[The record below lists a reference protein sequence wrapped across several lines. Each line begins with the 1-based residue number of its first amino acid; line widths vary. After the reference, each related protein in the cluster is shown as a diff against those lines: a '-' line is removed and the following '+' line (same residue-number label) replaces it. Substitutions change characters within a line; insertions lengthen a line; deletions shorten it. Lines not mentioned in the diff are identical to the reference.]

1 MSGATEVL
9 IQKELLNVMA
19 ENLAAKV
26 ISSSL
31 REVAGI
37 DLQEEGVSVVAHKV
51 DEAKKENSAVK
62 FVPDFAIE
70 LESVRGATEVLVR
83 EEILNV
89 IADDLAAEA
98 IANSLRELESASFV
112 EDIASEAEKTI
123 PGVTCELTG
132 NVIELESEDPEVHES
147 VKETL
152 SDVPSEDD
160 KLSSKACECTLE
172 WETVS
177 AVQPEIV
184 VEFENVTAVTEIHS
198 QEEVVS
204 VVAHEVGEAKKKNS
218 AVKLVSDFAIELESV
233 RGATGVL
240 VREELLN
247 VIAKDLTVEVITSS
261 LRELESASLV
271 EDIASEAE
279 KIIPGVTCELT
290 DNVIEL
296 ESEDP
301 KVHQSAKKTL
311 SDVPSEDAKL
321 SNKVH
326 ECTLEW
332 ETVSAVQPEI
342 AMEFENIT
350 AVTEIHSQEEVV
362 SVVAHEFGEA
372 KKKNSAVKLV
382 SDFAIE
388 LESVRGATEVQ
399 VQEELINV
407 TAEDLAAEAITRSL
421 TELESASLVED
432 IASEAEKT
440 ISGVT
445 CELTD
450 SVIEPEFE
458 DPEVH
463 ESVKETLSDV
473 PSEDDKLSNKVHDC
487 TSEWE
492 TVGAVQPEIAME
504 FENITAVTEIH
515 SQEEVVS
522 VVAYEFGEAKK
533 ENSAVKLVSDF
544 AIELESV
551 RGATEV
557 HVQEELINV
566 TAEDLV
572 AEAITRSLTEL
583 ESASLVEDIA
593 SEAEKTISG
602 VTCELTDSVIEPEFE
617 DPEVHESVKET
628 LSDVPSED
636 DKLSNKAYEC
646 TLEWKTDSAI
656 QPEIAVE
663 FENVTAATEMCL
675 QQEVVPV
682 VAHEASEAKKENSAV
697 KIVSDFAIELE
708 SVRGATEV
716 QIQEELLNVIAEDLT
731 AEVITSSLRELESLA
746 LAEDIAPEAETI
758 QAVVCELTDSVIEL
772 ESEDVVLDEVSQTSV
787 DILVDKLSGTVEGSE
802 CMLGWETVG
811 VIESE
816 VAAEF
821 EGVTE
826 VPDILVQEKIIP
838 SVVHE
843 SSAAEVKLD
852 LSFEPQS
859 VTAAIDF
866 PLEQRNSTRITR
878 ESVLPKSD
886 SAREFF
892 PECSLLM
899 EYGSDVSVISNEVA
913 AAEVKTSCTF
923 WPESSLDLK
932 SVSEVVQS
940 SLEIDTRA
948 IYTRKNKTRLK

>member
-1 MSGATEVL
+1 
-9 IQKELLNVMA
+9 MA
-19 ENLAAKV
+19 EDLAAKV

-31 REVAGI
+31 REVAEI
-37 DLQEEGVSVVAHKV
+37 DLQEEVVSVVAHEV
-51 DEAKKENSAVK
+51 GEAKKENSAVK

-83 EEILNV
+83 DEILNV

-98 IANSLRELESASFV
+98 ITNSLRELESASL
-112 EDIASEAEKTI
+112 A
-123 PGVTCELTG
+123 
-132 NVIELESEDPEVHES
+132 
-147 VKETL
+147 
-152 SDVPSEDD
+152 
-160 KLSSKACECTLE
+160 
-172 WETVS
+172 
-177 AVQPEIV
+177 
-184 VEFENVTAVTEIHS
+184 
-198 QEEVVS
+198 
-204 VVAHEVGEAKKKNS
+204 
-218 AVKLVSDFAIELESV
+218 
-233 RGATGVL
+233 
-240 VREELLN
+240 
-247 VIAKDLTVEVITSS
+247 
-261 LRELESASLV
+261 

-301 KVHQSAKKTL
+301 KVHESAKKTL
-311 SDVPSEDAKL
+311 SDVPSEDDKL

-350 AVTEIHSQEEVV
+350 AVTEIYSQEEVV

-388 LESVRGATEVQ
+388 LENVRGATGVL
-399 VQEELINV
+399 VR
-407 TAEDLAAEAITRSL
+407 EDLNVIAKDLAVEVITSSL
-421 TELESASLVED
+421 RELESASLAED
-432 IASEAEKT
+432 IASEAEK
-440 ISGVT
+440 IIPGVT

-450 SVIEPEFE
+450 NVIELESE
-458 DPEVH
+458 DPKVH
-463 ESVKETLSDV
+463 ESAKKTLSDV
-473 PSEDDKLSNKVHDC
+473 PSEDDKLSNKVHEC
-487 TSEWE
+487 TLEWE
-492 TVGAVQPEIAME
+492 TVSAVQPEIAME
-504 FENITAVTEIH
+504 FENITAVTEIY

-522 VVAYEFGEAKK
+522 VVAHEFGEAKK

-557 HVQEELINV
+557 QVQEELINV

-593 SEAEKTISG
+593 SEAEKTNPG
-602 VTCELTDSVIEPEFE
+602 VTCELTDSVIELESE

-646 TLEWKTDSAI
+646 TLEWETVSAI

-663 FENVTAATEMCL
+663 FENVTVATEMCL

-682 VAHEASEAKKENSAV
+682 VGHEVSEAKKENSAL
-697 KIVSDFAIELE
+697 KLVSDFAIELE
-708 SVRGATEV
+708 SVHGATEV
-716 QIQEELLNVIAEDLT
+716 QVQEELLNVIAEDLA
-731 AEVITSSLRELESLA
+731 AEAITSSLRELESLA
-746 LAEDIAPEAETI
+746 LAEDIASEAEII

-802 CMLGWETVG
+802 CMLEWETVG
-811 VIESE
+811 IIEPD

-826 VPDILVQEKIIP
+826 VPDILVQEKIIS

-843 SSAAEVKLD
+843 SSPAEVKPD
-852 LSFEPQS
+852 LSFERQS
-859 VTAAIDF
+859 VTAAIDV
-866 PLEQRNSTRITR
+866 PLEQRNSTRITG
-878 ESVLPKSD
+878 ESVLTKSE

-892 PECSLLM
+892 PECSLQM
-899 EYGSDVSVISNEVA
+899 ENGSDVSAISNKAA

-940 SLEIDTRA
+940 SLEIDTV
-948 IYTRKNKTRLK
+948 TDHS

>member
-19 ENLAAKV
+19 EDLAAKV

-31 REVAGI
+31 REVAEI
-37 DLQEEGVSVVAHKV
+37 DLQEEVVSVVAHEV
-51 DEAKKENSAVK
+51 GEAKKGNSK

-83 EEILNV
+83 DKILNV
-89 IADDLAAEA
+89 ISDDLAAEA
-98 IANSLRELESASFV
+98 ITNSLRELESASL
-112 EDIASEAEKTI
+112 A
-123 PGVTCELTG
+123 
-132 NVIELESEDPEVHES
+132 
-147 VKETL
+147 
-152 SDVPSEDD
+152 
-160 KLSSKACECTLE
+160 
-172 WETVS
+172 
-177 AVQPEIV
+177 
-184 VEFENVTAVTEIHS
+184 
-198 QEEVVS
+198 
-204 VVAHEVGEAKKKNS
+204 
-218 AVKLVSDFAIELESV
+218 
-233 RGATGVL
+233 
-240 VREELLN
+240 
-247 VIAKDLTVEVITSS
+247 
-261 LRELESASLV
+261 

-290 DNVIEL
+290 DSVIEP

-301 KVHQSAKKTL
+301 KVHESAKKTL
-311 SDVPSEDAKL
+311 SDVPSEDDKL
-321 SNKVH
+321 SNKAC

-332 ETVSAVQPEI
+332 DTVSAVQPEI
-342 AMEFENIT
+342 VVEFENVI

-388 LESVRGATEVQ
+388 LENVRGATGVLVREDLNVIAKDLAVEVITSSLRELESASLAEDIASEAEKIIPGVTCELTDSVIEPESEDPKVHESAKKTLSDVPSEDDKLSNKACECTLEWDTVSAVQPEIVVEFENVIAVTEIHSQEEVVSVVAHEFGEAKKENSAVKLVSDFAIELESVRGATDVQ
-399 VQEELINV
+399 IQEELINV

-450 SVIEPEFE
+450 SVIEPESE

-492 TVGAVQPEIAME
+492 TGGAVQPEIAME

-515 SQEEVVS
+515 SQQEVVS
-522 VVAYEFGEAKK
+522 VVAHEFGEAKK

-551 RGATEV
+551 RGATDV
-557 HVQEELINV
+557 QIQEELINV
-566 TAEDLV
+566 TAEDLA

-602 VTCELTDSVIEPEFE
+602 VTCELTDSVIEPESE

-646 TLEWKTDSAI
+646 TLEWETVSAI

-663 FENVTAATEMCL
+663 FENVTAVTEMCL

-682 VAHEASEAKKENSAV
+682 VAHEVSEAKKKNSAV
-697 KIVSDFAIELE
+697 KLVPDFAIELE

-716 QIQEELLNVIAEDLT
+716 QAQEELLNVIAEDLA
-731 AEVITSSLRELESLA
+731 AEAITSSLRELESLA
-746 LAEDIAPEAETI
+746 LAEDIASEAETI

-787 DILVDKLSGTVEGSE
+787 DILVDKLNGTVEGSE
-802 CMLGWETVG
+802 CMLEWETVG
-811 VIESE
+811 VIEPE
-816 VAAEF
+816 VEAEF

-826 VPDILVQEKIIP
+826 VPNILVQEKIIS

-843 SSAAEVKLD
+843 SSAAEVKPE
-852 LSFEPQS
+852 LSFERQS
-859 VTAAIDF
+859 VTAAIDV

-878 ESVLPKSD
+878 ESVLTKSET
-886 SAREFF
+886 AREFF

-940 SLEIDTRA
+940 SLEIDTV
-948 IYTRKNKTRLK
+948 TDHS

>member
-19 ENLAAKV
+19 EDLAAKV

-31 REVAGI
+31 REVAEI
-37 DLQEEGVSVVAHKV
+37 DLQEEVVSVVAHEV
-51 DEAKKENSAVK
+51 GEGKKENSVVK

-70 LESVRGATEVLVR
+70 LDSVRGATEVLVR
-83 EEILNV
+83 DEILNV

-98 IANSLRELESASFV
+98 INSSLRELESASLV

-123 PGVTCELTG
+123 PGVTCELTD
-132 NVIELESEDPEVHES
+132 NVIELESEDPVVHES
-147 VKETL
+147 DKETL

-160 KLSSKACECTLE
+160 KLSNQACECTLE

-204 VVAHEVGEAKKKNS
+204 VVAHE
-218 AVKLVSDFAIELESV
+218 
-233 RGATGVL
+233 
-240 VREELLN
+240 
-247 VIAKDLTVEVITSS
+247 
-261 LRELESASLV
+261 
-271 EDIASEAE
+271 
-279 KIIPGVTCELT
+279 
-290 DNVIEL
+290 
-296 ESEDP
+296 
-301 KVHQSAKKTL
+301 
-311 SDVPSEDAKL
+311 
-321 SNKVH
+321 
-326 ECTLEW
+326 
-332 ETVSAVQPEI
+332 
-342 AMEFENIT
+342 
-350 AVTEIHSQEEVV
+350 
-362 SVVAHEFGEA
+362 FGEA
-372 KKKNSAVKLV
+372 KKETSFVKLV

-407 TAEDLAAEAITRSL
+407 TAEDLAAEAITSSL
-421 TELESASLVED
+421 RELESASLVED

-450 SVIEPEFE
+450 SVIEPESE

-463 ESVKETLSDV
+463 ES
-473 PSEDDKLSNKVHDC
+473 
-487 TSEWE
+487 
-492 TVGAVQPEIAME
+492 
-504 FENITAVTEIH
+504 
-515 SQEEVVS
+515 
-522 VVAYEFGEAKK
+522 AKK
-533 ENSAVKLVSDF
+533 
-544 AIELESV
+544 
-551 RGATEV
+551 
-557 HVQEELINV
+557 
-566 TAEDLV
+566 
-572 AEAITRSLTEL
+572 
-583 ESASLVEDIA
+583 
-593 SEAEKTISG
+593 
-602 VTCELTDSVIEPEFE
+602 
-617 DPEVHESVKET
+617 T

-636 DKLSNKAYEC
+636 DKLSNKAYGC
-646 TLEWKTDSAI
+646 TLEWETVSAI

-663 FENVTAATEMCL
+663 FENVTSVTEMCL

-682 VAHEASEAKKENSAV
+682 VAHEVSEAKKKNSAV
-697 KIVSDFAIELE
+697 KLVPDFAIELE

-716 QIQEELLNVIAEDLT
+716 QVQEELLNVIAEDV
-731 AEVITSSLRELESLA
+731 ASEAITSSLRELESLA
-746 LAEDIAPEAETI
+746 LAEDIASEAETI

-802 CMLGWETVG
+802 CMLEWETVG
-811 VIESE
+811 VIEPE
-816 VAAEF
+816 VADEF
-821 EGVTE
+821 EG
-826 VPDILVQEKIIP
+826 PDILVQEKIIS

-843 SSAAEVKLD
+843 SSAAEVKPD

-859 VTAAIDF
+859 VTAAIDV
-866 PLEQRNSTRITR
+866 PPEQRNSTRISR
-878 ESVLPKSD
+878 ESVLTKSE

-899 EYGSDVSVISNEVA
+899 ENGSDVSVISNEVA
-913 AAEVKTSCTF
+913 AAKVKTSCTF

-940 SLEIDTRA
+940 SLEIDTV
-948 IYTRKNKTRLK
+948 TDHS

>member
-19 ENLAAKV
+19 EDLAAKV

-31 REVAGI
+31 REVAEI
-37 DLQEEGVSVVAHKV
+37 DLQEEVVSIVAHEV
-51 DEAKKENSAVK
+51 GEAKKGNSK

-83 EEILNV
+83 DKILNV
-89 IADDLAAEA
+89 ISDDLAAEA
-98 IANSLRELESASFV
+98 ITNSLRELESASL
-112 EDIASEAEKTI
+112 A
-123 PGVTCELTG
+123 
-132 NVIELESEDPEVHES
+132 
-147 VKETL
+147 
-152 SDVPSEDD
+152 
-160 KLSSKACECTLE
+160 
-172 WETVS
+172 
-177 AVQPEIV
+177 
-184 VEFENVTAVTEIHS
+184 
-198 QEEVVS
+198 
-204 VVAHEVGEAKKKNS
+204 
-218 AVKLVSDFAIELESV
+218 
-233 RGATGVL
+233 
-240 VREELLN
+240 
-247 VIAKDLTVEVITSS
+247 
-261 LRELESASLV
+261 

-279 KIIPGVTCELT
+279 KIIPGVTCELP

-301 KVHQSAKKTL
+301 KVHESAKKTL
-311 SDVPSEDAKL
+311 SDVPSEDDKL
-321 SNKVH
+321 SDKVH

-342 AMEFENIT
+342 AMEFENVT

-388 LESVRGATEVQ
+388 LENVRGATGVLVREDLNVIAKDLAVEVITSSLRELESASLAEDIASEAEKIIPGVTCELPDNVIELESEDPKVHESAKKTLSDVPSEDDKLSDKVHECTLEWETVSAVQPEIAMEFENVTAVTEIHSQEEVVSVVAHEFGEAKKENSAVKLVSDFAIELESVRGATEVH

-450 SVIEPEFE
+450 SVIEPESE

-492 TVGAVQPEIAME
+492 TGGAVQPEIAME

-515 SQEEVVS
+515 SQQEVVS
-522 VVAYEFGEAKK
+522 VVAHEFGEAKK

-566 TAEDLV
+566 TAEDLA

-602 VTCELTDSVIEPEFE
+602 VTCELTDSVIEPESE

-646 TLEWKTDSAI
+646 TLEWETVSAI

-663 FENVTAATEMCL
+663 FENVTAVTEMCL

-682 VAHEASEAKKENSAV
+682 VAHEVSEAKKKNSAV
-697 KIVSDFAIELE
+697 KLVPDFAIELE

-716 QIQEELLNVIAEDLT
+716 QAQEELLNVIAEDLA
-731 AEVITSSLRELESLA
+731 AEAITSSLRELESLA
-746 LAEDIAPEAETI
+746 LAEDIASEAETI

-787 DILVDKLSGTVEGSE
+787 DILVDKLNGTVEGSE
-802 CMLGWETVG
+802 CMLEWETVG
-811 VIESE
+811 VIEPE
-816 VAAEF
+816 VEAEF

-826 VPDILVQEKIIP
+826 VPDILVQEKIIS

-843 SSAAEVKLD
+843 SSAAEVKPE
-852 LSFEPQS
+852 LSFERQS
-859 VTAAIDF
+859 VTAAIDV

-878 ESVLPKSD
+878 ESVLTKSET
-886 SAREFF
+886 AREFF

-940 SLEIDTRA
+940 SLEIDTV
-948 IYTRKNKTRLK
+948 TDHS

>member
-19 ENLAAKV
+19 EDLAAKV

-31 REVAGI
+31 REIAEI
-37 DLQEEGVSVVAHKV
+37 DLQEEVVSVVAHEFG
-51 DEAKKENSAVK
+51 EAKKENSAVK

-83 EEILNV
+83 DEILNV
-89 IADDLAAEA
+89 ISDDLAAEA
-98 IANSLRELESASFV
+98 ITNSLRELESASLV
-112 EDIASEAEKTI
+112 EGIASEAETTI
-123 PGVTCELTG
+123 PGVTCKLTD
-132 NVIELESEDPEVHES
+132 NVIELESEDPEVQES

-160 KLSSKACECTLE
+160 KLSNKASECTLE

-198 QEEVVS
+198 QEQVVS
-204 VVAHEVGEAKKKNS
+204 VVAHEVGEAKMKNS

-233 RGATGVL
+233 RRATGVL

-247 VIAKDLTVEVITSS
+247 VIAKDLAVEVITSS
-261 LRELESASLV
+261 LRELKSASLV
-271 EDIASEAE
+271 EDIASEVE

-290 DNVIEL
+290 DNVIKL
-296 ESEDP
+296 ESEDR
-301 KVHQSAKKTL
+301 KVHGSATKTL
-311 SDVPSEDAKL
+311 IDVPSEDDKF

-326 ECTLEW
+326 DCTSEW

-372 KKKNSAVKLV
+372 KKENSAVKFV
-382 SDFAIE
+382 PDFAIE

-450 SVIEPEFE
+450 NV
-458 DPEVH
+458 
-463 ESVKETLSDV
+463 
-473 PSEDDKLSNKVHDC
+473 
-487 TSEWE
+487 
-492 TVGAVQPEIAME
+492 
-504 FENITAVTEIH
+504 
-515 SQEEVVS
+515 
-522 VVAYEFGEAKK
+522 
-533 ENSAVKLVSDF
+533 
-544 AIELESV
+544 IELES
-551 RGATEV
+551 
-557 HVQEELINV
+557 
-566 TAEDLV
+566 
-572 AEAITRSLTEL
+572 
-583 ESASLVEDIA
+583 
-593 SEAEKTISG
+593 
-602 VTCELTDSVIEPEFE
+602 E

-646 TLEWKTDSAI
+646 TLEWETVSAI

-663 FENVTAATEMCL
+663 FENVTVATEMCL
-675 QQEVVPV
+675 QEEVVPV

-697 KIVSDFAIELE
+697 KLVSDFAIELE

-716 QIQEELLNVIAEDLT
+716 QVQEELLNVIAEDLA
-731 AEVITSSLRELESLA
+731 AEAITSSLRELESLA
-746 LAEDIAPEAETI
+746 LAEDIASEAEII

-787 DILVDKLSGTVEGSE
+787 DILVDKLSGTVEGKESLLE
-802 CMLGWETVG
+802 WETVG
-811 VIESE
+811 VIEPE
-816 VAAEF
+816 IAVEF

-826 VPDILVQEKIIP
+826 VPDILVQEKIIS

-843 SSAAEVKLD
+843 LSSAEVKPD

-859 VTAAIDF
+859 VTAAIDVS
-866 PLEQRNSTRITR
+866 LEQRNSTKITR
-878 ESVLPKSD
+878 ESVLTKSE
-886 SAREFF
+886 STREFF

-913 AAEVKTSCTF
+913 VAEVKTSCTF

-940 SLEIDTRA
+940 SLEIDTV
-948 IYTRKNKTRLK
+948 TDHS

>member
-1 MSGATEVL
+1 
-9 IQKELLNVMA
+9 MA
-19 ENLAAKV
+19 EDLAAKV

-31 REVAGI
+31 REVAEI
-37 DLQEEGVSVVAHKV
+37 DLQEEVVSVVAHEV
-51 DEAKKENSAVK
+51 GEAKKENSAVK

-70 LESVRGATEVLVR
+70 LESVRGATELLVR
-83 EEILNV
+83 DEILNV

-98 IANSLRELESASFV
+98 ITNSLRELESASL
-112 EDIASEAEKTI
+112 A
-123 PGVTCELTG
+123 
-132 NVIELESEDPEVHES
+132 
-147 VKETL
+147 
-152 SDVPSEDD
+152 
-160 KLSSKACECTLE
+160 
-172 WETVS
+172 
-177 AVQPEIV
+177 
-184 VEFENVTAVTEIHS
+184 
-198 QEEVVS
+198 
-204 VVAHEVGEAKKKNS
+204 
-218 AVKLVSDFAIELESV
+218 
-233 RGATGVL
+233 
-240 VREELLN
+240 
-247 VIAKDLTVEVITSS
+247 
-261 LRELESASLV
+261 

-301 KVHQSAKKTL
+301 KVHESAKKTL
-311 SDVPSEDAKL
+311 SDVPSEDDKL

-350 AVTEIHSQEEVV
+350 AVTEIYSQEEVV

-372 KKKNSAVKLV
+372 KKKNSAVKSV

-388 LESVRGATEVQ
+388 LENVRGATGGLVR
-399 VQEELINV
+399 
-407 TAEDLAAEAITRSL
+407 EDLNVIAKDLAVEVITSSL
-421 TELESASLVED
+421 RELESASLAED
-432 IASEAEKT
+432 IASEAEK
-440 ISGVT
+440 IIPGVT

-450 SVIEPEFE
+450 NVIELESE
-458 DPEVH
+458 DPKVH
-463 ESVKETLSDV
+463 ESAKKTLSDV
-473 PSEDDKLSNKVHDC
+473 PSEDDKLSNKVHEC
-487 TSEWE
+487 TLEWE
-492 TVGAVQPEIAME
+492 TVSAVQPEIAME
-504 FENITAVTEIH
+504 FENITAVTEIY

-522 VVAYEFGEAKK
+522 VVAHEFGEAKK
-533 ENSAVKLVSDF
+533 ENSAVKSVSDF

-557 HVQEELINV
+557 QVQEELINV

-593 SEAEKTISG
+593 SEAEKTNPG
-602 VTCELTDSVIEPEFE
+602 VTCELTDSVIELESE

-646 TLEWKTDSAI
+646 TLEWETVSAI

-663 FENVTAATEMCL
+663 FENVTVATEMCL

-682 VAHEASEAKKENSAV
+682 VGHEVSEAKKENSAV
-697 KIVSDFAIELE
+697 KLVSDFAIELE
-708 SVRGATEV
+708 SVHGATEV
-716 QIQEELLNVIAEDLT
+716 QVQEELLNVIAEDLA
-731 AEVITSSLRELESLA
+731 AEAITSSLRELESLA
-746 LAEDIAPEAETI
+746 LAEDIASEAEII

-802 CMLGWETVG
+802 CMLEWETVG
-811 VIESE
+811 VIEPD

-826 VPDILVQEKIIP
+826 VPDILVQEKIIS

-843 SSAAEVKLD
+843 SSPAEVKPD
-852 LSFEPQS
+852 LSFERQS
-859 VTAAIDF
+859 VTAAIDV
-866 PLEQRNSTRITR
+866 PLEQRNSTRITG
-878 ESVLPKSD
+878 ESVLTKSE

-892 PECSLLM
+892 PECSLQM
-899 EYGSDVSVISNEVA
+899 ENGSDVSAISNKAA

-940 SLEIDTRA
+940 SLEIDTV
-948 IYTRKNKTRLK
+948 TDHS

>member
-19 ENLAAKV
+19 EDLAAKV

-31 REVAGI
+31 REVAEI
-37 DLQEEGVSVVAHKV
+37 DLQEEVVSVVAHEV
-51 DEAKKENSAVK
+51 GEAKKGNSAVK

-70 LESVRGATEVLVR
+70 LESVRAATEVLVR
-83 EEILNV
+83 DEILNV
-89 IADDLAAEA
+89 IAEDLAAEA
-98 IANSLRELESASFV
+98 IANSLRELESASLV

-204 VVAHEVGEAKKKNS
+204 VVAHEFGEAKKKNS

-290 DNVIEL
+290 DSVIEP

-301 KVHQSAKKTL
+301 KVHESAKKTL
-311 SDVPSEDAKL
+311 SDVPSEDDKL
-321 SNKVH
+321 SNKAC

-342 AMEFENIT
+342 VVEFENVT

-372 KKKNSAVKLV
+372 KKENSAVKLV

-388 LESVRGATEVQ
+388 LESVRGATDVQ
-399 VQEELINV
+399 IQEELINV

-440 ISGVT
+440 IPGVT
-445 CELTD
+445 CELTGN
-450 SVIEPEFE
+450 VIELESE

-473 PSEDDKLSNKVHDC
+473 PSEDDKLSN
-487 TSEWE
+487 E
-492 TVGAVQPEIAME
+492 T
-504 FENITAVTEIH
+504 
-515 SQEEVVS
+515 
-522 VVAYEFGEAKK
+522 
-533 ENSAVKLVSDF
+533 
-544 AIELESV
+544 
-551 RGATEV
+551 
-557 HVQEELINV
+557 
-566 TAEDLV
+566 
-572 AEAITRSLTEL
+572 
-583 ESASLVEDIA
+583 
-593 SEAEKTISG
+593 
-602 VTCELTDSVIEPEFE
+602 
-617 DPEVHESVKET
+617 
-628 LSDVPSED
+628 
-636 DKLSNKAYEC
+636 YEC
-646 TLEWKTDSAI
+646 TLEWETVSAI

-697 KIVSDFAIELE
+697 KLVSDFAIDLE

-716 QIQEELLNVIAEDLT
+716 QVQEELLKVIAEDLA
-731 AEVITSSLRELESLA
+731 AEAITSSLRELESLA
-746 LAEDIAPEAETI
+746 LAEDIASEAETI

-787 DILVDKLSGTVEGSE
+787 DILVDKLNGTVEGSE
-802 CMLGWETVG
+802 CMLEWETVG
-811 VIESE
+811 VIEPE
-816 VAAEF
+816 VEAEF

-826 VPDILVQEKIIP
+826 VPNILVQEKIIS

-843 SSAAEVKLD
+843 SSAAEVKPD
-852 LSFEPQS
+852 LSFERQS
-859 VTAAIDF
+859 VTAAIDL

-878 ESVLPKSD
+878 ESVLTKSE
-886 SAREFF
+886 SALEFF

-913 AAEVKTSCTF
+913 AAEVTSCTL

-940 SLEIDTRA
+940 SLEIDTD
-948 IYTRKNKTRLK
+948 

>member
-19 ENLAAKV
+19 EDLAAKV

-31 REVAGI
+31 REVAEI
-37 DLQEEGVSVVAHKV
+37 DLQEEVVSVVAHEV
-51 DEAKKENSAVK
+51 GEAKKENSAVK

-83 EEILNV
+83 DEILNV

-98 IANSLRELESASFV
+98 ITNSLRELESASL
-112 EDIASEAEKTI
+112 A
-123 PGVTCELTG
+123 
-132 NVIELESEDPEVHES
+132 
-147 VKETL
+147 
-152 SDVPSEDD
+152 
-160 KLSSKACECTLE
+160 
-172 WETVS
+172 
-177 AVQPEIV
+177 
-184 VEFENVTAVTEIHS
+184 
-198 QEEVVS
+198 
-204 VVAHEVGEAKKKNS
+204 
-218 AVKLVSDFAIELESV
+218 
-233 RGATGVL
+233 
-240 VREELLN
+240 
-247 VIAKDLTVEVITSS
+247 
-261 LRELESASLV
+261 

-301 KVHQSAKKTL
+301 KVHESAKKTL
-311 SDVPSEDAKL
+311 SDVPSEDDKL
-321 SNKVH
+321 SNKAC

-332 ETVSAVQPEI
+332 QTVSAVQPEI
-342 AMEFENIT
+342 VVEFENVT

-388 LESVRGATEVQ
+388 LENVRGATGVL
-399 VQEELINV
+399 VR
-407 TAEDLAAEAITRSL
+407 EDLNVIAKDLVVEVITSSL
-421 TELESASLVED
+421 RELESASLAED
-432 IASEAEKT
+432 IASEAEK
-440 ISGVT
+440 IIPGVT

-450 SVIEPEFE
+450 NVIELESE
-458 DPEVH
+458 DPKVH
-463 ESVKETLSDV
+463 ESAKKTLSDV
-473 PSEDDKLSNKVHDC
+473 PSEDDKLSNKACEC
-487 TSEWE
+487 TLEWQ
-492 TVGAVQPEIAME
+492 TVSAVQPEIVVE
-504 FENITAVTEIH
+504 FENVTAVTEIH

-522 VVAYEFGEAKK
+522 VVAHEFGEAKK

-557 HVQEELINV
+557 QVQEELINV

-593 SEAEKTISG
+593 SEAEKTNPG
-602 VTCELTDSVIEPEFE
+602 VTCELTDSVIELESE

-646 TLEWKTDSAI
+646 TLEWETVSAI

-663 FENVTAATEMCL
+663 FENVTVATEMCL

-682 VAHEASEAKKENSAV
+682 VGHEVSEAKKENSAV
-697 KIVSDFAIELE
+697 KLVSDFAIELE
-708 SVRGATEV
+708 SVHGATEV
-716 QIQEELLNVIAEDLT
+716 QVQEELLNVIAEDLA
-731 AEVITSSLRELESLA
+731 AEAITSSLRELESLA
-746 LAEDIAPEAETI
+746 LAEDIASEAEII

-802 CMLGWETVG
+802 CMLEWETVG
-811 VIESE
+811 VIEPD

-826 VPDILVQEKIIP
+826 VPDILVQEKIIS

-843 SSAAEVKLD
+843 SSPAEVKPD
-852 LSFEPQS
+852 LSFERQS
-859 VTAAIDF
+859 VTAAIDV
-866 PLEQRNSTRITR
+866 PLEQRNSTRITG
-878 ESVLPKSD
+878 ESVLTKSE

-892 PECSLLM
+892 PECSLQM
-899 EYGSDVSVISNEVA
+899 ENGSDVSAISNKAA

-940 SLEIDTRA
+940 SLEIDTV
-948 IYTRKNKTRLK
+948 TDHS

>member
-19 ENLAAKV
+19 EDLAAKV

-31 REVAGI
+31 REVAEI
-37 DLQEEGVSVVAHKV
+37 DLQEEGVSVVAHEV
-51 DEAKKENSAVK
+51 GEAKKENSAVK

-83 EEILNV
+83 DEILNV
-89 IADDLAAEA
+89 IAEDLAAEA
-98 IANSLRELESASFV
+98 IANSLRELESASLV

-198 QEEVVS
+198 QEKVVS

-247 VIAKDLTVEVITSS
+247 VIAKDLPVEAITSS

-271 EDIASEAE
+271 ENIASEAE
-279 KIIPGVTCELT
+279 KIIPGVTFELT

-362 SVVAHEFGEA
+362 SVVAYEFGEA
-372 KKKNSAVKLV
+372 KKENSAVKLV

-407 TAEDLAAEAITRSL
+407 TAEDLVAEAITRSL

-432 IASEAEKT
+432 IAPEAEKT
-440 ISGVT
+440 ISGAGVT

-450 SVIEPEFE
+450 SVIELESE
-458 DPEVH
+458 NPEVH

-473 PSEDDKLSNKVHDC
+473 PSEDDKLSSKAYEC
-487 TSEWE
+487 TLEWE
-492 TVGAVQPEIAME
+492 TVSAIQPEIAVE
-504 FENITAVTEIH
+504 FENVTAVTEMCL
-515 SQEEVVS
+515 QQEVVP
-522 VVAYEFGEAKK
+522 VVAHEASEAKK

-557 HVQEELINV
+557 QV
-566 TAEDLV
+566 
-572 AEAITRSLTEL
+572 
-583 ESASLVEDIA
+583 
-593 SEAEKTISG
+593 
-602 VTCELTDSVIEPEFE
+602 
-617 DPEVHESVKET
+617 
-628 LSDVPSED
+628 
-636 DKLSNKAYEC
+636 
-646 TLEWKTDSAI
+646 
-656 QPEIAVE
+656 
-663 FENVTAATEMCL
+663 
-675 QQEVVPV
+675 
-682 VAHEASEAKKENSAV
+682 
-697 KIVSDFAIELE
+697 
-708 SVRGATEV
+708 
-716 QIQEELLNVIAEDLT
+716 QEELLNVIAEDLA
-731 AEVITSSLRELESLA
+731 AEAITSSLRELESLA
-746 LAEDIAPEAETI
+746 LAEDIASEAETI

-802 CMLGWETVG
+802 CMLEWETVG
-811 VIESE
+811 VIEPE

-826 VPDILVQEKIIP
+826 VPDILVREKIIS

-843 SSAAEVKLD
+843 SSAAEVKPD
-852 LSFEPQS
+852 LSFERQS
-859 VTAAIDF
+859 VTAAIDL

-878 ESVLPKSD
+878 ESVLTKSE

-892 PECSLLM
+892 PDCSLLM
-899 EYGSDVSVISNEVA
+899 EYGSDVSLISNEVA

-923 WPESSLDLK
+923 WPQSSLDLK

>member
-9 IQKELLNVMA
+9 IQKELPNVMA
-19 ENLAAKV
+19 EDLAAKV

-31 REVAGI
+31 REVAEI
-37 DLQEEGVSVVAHKV
+37 DLQEDVVSVVAHEV
-51 DEAKKENSAVK
+51 GEAKKENSAVK
-62 FVPDFAIE
+62 FVPDFAI
-70 LESVRGATEVLVR
+70 
-83 EEILNV
+83 INV

-98 IANSLRELESASFV
+98 ITNSLRQLESASFV
-112 EDIASEAEKTI
+112 EDIASEAEKKI
-123 PGVTCELTG
+123 PGVTCELTD

-152 SDVPSEDD
+152 SDVPGEDD
-160 KLSSKACECTLE
+160 KLSNKVHECTLE

-177 AVQPEIV
+177 AVQPEIA
-184 VEFENVTAVTEIHS
+184 VEFENVTAVTEIHLK
-198 QEEVVS
+198 EEVVP
-204 VVAHEVGEAKKKNS
+204 VVADKVGEAKKENS
-218 AVKLVSDFAIELESV
+218 AVKLVSDFAIELKSV
-233 RGATGVL
+233 RGATEVF

-247 VIAKDLTVEVITSS
+247 VIAKDLAVEVITSS

-301 KVHQSAKKTL
+301 KVHESAKKTL
-311 SDVPSEDAKL
+311 SDVPSEDDKL
-321 SNKVH
+321 NNKVH
-326 ECTLEW
+326 ECKLEW

-342 AMEFENIT
+342 AMEFENVT

-362 SVVAHEFGEA
+362 SVVANEYGEA
-372 KKKNSAVKLV
+372 KKENSAVKLV

-407 TAEDLAAEAITRSL
+407 TAEDLAAEAITRSF

-450 SVIEPEFE
+450 NVIEPE
-458 DPEVH
+458 
-463 ESVKETLSDV
+463 S
-473 PSEDDKLSNKVHDC
+473 
-487 TSEWE
+487 
-492 TVGAVQPEIAME
+492 
-504 FENITAVTEIH
+504 
-515 SQEEVVS
+515 
-522 VVAYEFGEAKK
+522 
-533 ENSAVKLVSDF
+533 
-544 AIELESV
+544 
-551 RGATEV
+551 
-557 HVQEELINV
+557 
-566 TAEDLV
+566 
-572 AEAITRSLTEL
+572 
-583 ESASLVEDIA
+583 
-593 SEAEKTISG
+593 
-602 VTCELTDSVIEPEFE
+602 E

-636 DKLSNKAYEC
+636 DKLSNKAHEC
-646 TLEWKTDSAI
+646 TLEWETVSAI

-663 FENVTAATEMCL
+663 FENVTAVTEMCL

-682 VAHEASEAKKENSAV
+682 IAHEVSEAKKKNSAV
-697 KIVSDFAIELE
+697 KLVPDFTIELE
-708 SVRGATEV
+708 SVLGATEEQV
-716 QIQEELLNVIAEDLT
+716 QEELNVIAEDLA
-731 AEVITSSLRELESLA
+731 AEAITSSLRELESLA
-746 LAEDIAPEAETI
+746 LAEDTASEAETI

-772 ESEDVVLDEVSQTSV
+772 ESEDVLLDEVSQTSV

-802 CMLGWETVG
+802 CMLEWETVG
-811 VIESE
+811 VIEPE

-826 VPDILVQEKIIP
+826 VPDILVQEKIIS

-843 SSAAEVKLD
+843 SSAAEVKPD

-859 VTAAIDF
+859 VTAAIEF
-866 PLEQRNSTRITR
+866 PLELRNSTRITR
-878 ESVLPKSD
+878 ESVFTKSE

-892 PECSLLM
+892 PECLLLM

-940 SLEIDTRA
+940 SLEIGTVTDHS
-948 IYTRKNKTRLK
+948 

>member
-1 MSGATEVL
+1 
-9 IQKELLNVMA
+9 MA
-19 ENLAAKV
+19 EDLAAKV

-31 REVAGI
+31 REVAEI
-37 DLQEEGVSVVAHKV
+37 DLQEEVVSVVAHEV
-51 DEAKKENSAVK
+51 GEAKKGNSAVK

-83 EEILNV
+83 DEILNV
-89 IADDLAAEA
+89 ISDDLAAEA
-98 IANSLRELESASFV
+98 ITNSLRELESASLA
-112 EDIASEAEKTI
+112 EDIASEAEKII
-123 PGVTCELTG
+123 PGVTCELTD
-132 NVIELESEDPEVHES
+132 NVIELESEDPKVHES
-147 VKETL
+147 AKKTL

-160 KLSSKACECTLE
+160 KLSDKVHECTLE

-204 VVAHEVGEAKKKNS
+204 VVAHEFGEAKKKNS

-233 RGATGVL
+233 RGATEVH
-240 VREELLN
+240 VQEELIN
-247 VIAKDLTVEVITSS
+247 VTAEDLAAEAITRS
-261 LRELESASLV
+261 LTELESASLV

-279 KIIPGVTCELT
+279 KTISGVTCELT

-301 KVHQSAKKTL
+301 EVHESVKETL
-311 SDVPSEDAKL
+311 SDVPSEDDKL

-326 ECTLEW
+326 DCTLEW
-332 ETVSAVQPEI
+332 ETVGAVQPEI

-372 KKKNSAVKLV
+372 KKENSAVKFV
-382 SDFAIE
+382 PDFAIE

-450 SVIEPEFE
+450 NV
-458 DPEVH
+458 
-463 ESVKETLSDV
+463 
-473 PSEDDKLSNKVHDC
+473 
-487 TSEWE
+487 
-492 TVGAVQPEIAME
+492 
-504 FENITAVTEIH
+504 
-515 SQEEVVS
+515 
-522 VVAYEFGEAKK
+522 
-533 ENSAVKLVSDF
+533 
-544 AIELESV
+544 IELES
-551 RGATEV
+551 
-557 HVQEELINV
+557 
-566 TAEDLV
+566 
-572 AEAITRSLTEL
+572 
-583 ESASLVEDIA
+583 
-593 SEAEKTISG
+593 
-602 VTCELTDSVIEPEFE
+602 E

-646 TLEWKTDSAI
+646 TLEWETVSAI

-663 FENVTAATEMCL
+663 FENVTVATEMCL

-682 VAHEASEAKKENSAV
+682 VGHEVSEAKKENSAE
-697 KIVSDFAIELE
+697 KLVSDFAIELE
-708 SVRGATEV
+708 SVHGATEV
-716 QIQEELLNVIAEDLT
+716 QVQEELLNVIAEDLA
-731 AEVITSSLRELESLA
+731 AEAITSSLYILRELESLA
-746 LAEDIAPEAETI
+746 LVEDTASEAETI
-758 QAVVCELTDSVIEL
+758 QSVVCELTDSVIEL
-772 ESEDVVLDEVSQTSV
+772 ESEDVVVDEVSQTSV

-802 CMLGWETVG
+802 CMLEWETVG
-811 VIESE
+811 VIEPE

-821 EGVTE
+821 EGITE
-826 VPDILVQEKIIP
+826 VSDILVQEKIIS

-843 SSAAEVKLD
+843 SSPAEVKPH
-852 LSFEPQS
+852 LSFERQS
-859 VTAAIDF
+859 VTAAIDV
-866 PLEQRNSTRITR
+866 PLEQRNSTRITG
-878 ESVLPKSD
+878 ESVLTKSE

-892 PECSLLM
+892 PECSLQM
-899 EYGSDVSVISNEVA
+899 ENGSDVSAISNKAA

-940 SLEIDTRA
+940 SLEIDTV
-948 IYTRKNKTRLK
+948 TDHS

>member
-70 LESVRGATEVLVR
+70 LESVRGVSEVLVR
-83 EEILNV
+83 DEILNV
-89 IADDLAAEA
+89 ISDDLAAEA
-98 IANSLRELESASFV
+98 ITNSLRELESASL
-112 EDIASEAEKTI
+112 A
-123 PGVTCELTG
+123 
-132 NVIELESEDPEVHES
+132 
-147 VKETL
+147 
-152 SDVPSEDD
+152 
-160 KLSSKACECTLE
+160 
-172 WETVS
+172 
-177 AVQPEIV
+177 
-184 VEFENVTAVTEIHS
+184 
-198 QEEVVS
+198 
-204 VVAHEVGEAKKKNS
+204 
-218 AVKLVSDFAIELESV
+218 
-233 RGATGVL
+233 
-240 VREELLN
+240 
-247 VIAKDLTVEVITSS
+247 
-261 LRELESASLV
+261 

-290 DNVIEL
+290 DSVIEP

-301 KVHQSAKKTL
+301 KVHESAKKTL
-311 SDVPSEDAKL
+311 SDVPSEDDKL
-321 SNKVH
+321 SDKVH

-342 AMEFENIT
+342 AMEFENVTAVTEIHSQEEVVSVVAHEFGEAKKKNSAVKLVSDFAIELENVRGATGVLVREDLNVIAKDLAVEVITSSLRELESASLAEDIASEAEKIIPGVTCELTDSVIEPESEDPKVHESAKKTLSDVPSEDDKLSDKVHECTLEWETVSAVQPEIAMEFENVT

-388 LESVRGATEVQ
+388 LESVRGATEVH

-407 TAEDLAAEAITRSL
+407 TAEDLVAEAITRTL

-432 IASEAEKT
+432 VASEAEKT

-450 SVIEPEFE
+450 SVIEPE
-458 DPEVH
+458 
-463 ESVKETLSDV
+463 S
-473 PSEDDKLSNKVHDC
+473 
-487 TSEWE
+487 
-492 TVGAVQPEIAME
+492 
-504 FENITAVTEIH
+504 
-515 SQEEVVS
+515 
-522 VVAYEFGEAKK
+522 
-533 ENSAVKLVSDF
+533 
-544 AIELESV
+544 
-551 RGATEV
+551 
-557 HVQEELINV
+557 
-566 TAEDLV
+566 
-572 AEAITRSLTEL
+572 
-583 ESASLVEDIA
+583 
-593 SEAEKTISG
+593 
-602 VTCELTDSVIEPEFE
+602 E

-646 TLEWKTDSAI
+646 TLEWETVGVI
-656 QPEIAVE
+656 QPEITVE
-663 FENVTAATEMCL
+663 FENVTAVTEMCL
-675 QQEVVPV
+675 KQEVVPV
-682 VAHEASEAKKENSAV
+682 VAHEVSDAKKKNSAV
-697 KIVSDFAIELE
+697 KLVPDFAIELE

-716 QIQEELLNVIAEDLT
+716 QVQEELLNVIAEDLA
-731 AEVITSSLRELESLA
+731 AEAITSSLRELESLP
-746 LAEDIAPEAETI
+746 LAEDTASEAETI
-758 QAVVCELTDSVIEL
+758 QVVVCELTDSVIEL
-772 ESEDVVLDEVSQTSV
+772 ESEDVVVDEVSQTPV
-787 DILVDKLSGTVEGSE
+787 DILVDKLSGTVEGSQ
-802 CMLGWETVG
+802 CMLEWETVG

-816 VAAEF
+816 VATEF

-826 VPDILVQEKIIP
+826 VPDILVQEKIIS
-838 SVVHE
+838 SVVHK
-843 SSAAEVKLD
+843 SSAAEVKPD

-878 ESVLPKSD
+878 ESVLTKSE

-892 PECSLLM
+892 LECSLLM
-899 EYGSDVSVISNEVA
+899 EYGSDVSTISNEVA
-913 AAEVKTSCTF
+913 AAEVKTSCTI

-940 SLEIDTRA
+940 SL
-948 IYTRKNKTRLK
+948 

>member
-1 MSGATEVL
+1 MSGVTEVL

-37 DLQEEGVSVVAHKV
+37 DLQEEGVSVVAHEV
-51 DEAKKENSAVK
+51 DETKKENSAVK

-83 EEILNV
+83 DEILNV
-89 IADDLAAEA
+89 ISDDLAAEA
-98 IANSLRELESASFV
+98 ITNSLRELESASL
-112 EDIASEAEKTI
+112 A
-123 PGVTCELTG
+123 
-132 NVIELESEDPEVHES
+132 
-147 VKETL
+147 
-152 SDVPSEDD
+152 
-160 KLSSKACECTLE
+160 
-172 WETVS
+172 
-177 AVQPEIV
+177 
-184 VEFENVTAVTEIHS
+184 
-198 QEEVVS
+198 
-204 VVAHEVGEAKKKNS
+204 
-218 AVKLVSDFAIELESV
+218 
-233 RGATGVL
+233 
-240 VREELLN
+240 
-247 VIAKDLTVEVITSS
+247 
-261 LRELESASLV
+261 

-290 DNVIEL
+290 DNVIEA

-301 KVHQSAKKTL
+301 KVHESAKKTL
-311 SDVPSEDAKL
+311 SDVPSEDDKL
-321 SNKVH
+321 SNKAC

-342 AMEFENIT
+342 AMEFENVT

-388 LESVRGATEVQ
+388 LENVRGATGVL
-399 VQEELINV
+399 VR
-407 TAEDLAAEAITRSL
+407 EDLNVIAKDLAVEVITSGLR
-421 TELESASLVED
+421 ELESASLAED
-432 IASEAEKT
+432 IASEAEK
-440 ISGVT
+440 IIPGVT

-450 SVIEPEFE
+450 NVIEAESE
-458 DPEVH
+458 DPKVH
-463 ESVKETLSDV
+463 ESAKKTLSDV
-473 PSEDDKLSNKVHDC
+473 PSEDDKLSNKACEC
-487 TSEWE
+487 TLEWE
-492 TVGAVQPEIAME
+492 TVSAVQPEIAME
-504 FENITAVTEIH
+504 FENVTAVTEIH

-522 VVAYEFGEAKK
+522 VVAHEFGEAKK
-533 ENSAVKLVSDF
+533 KNSAVKLVSDF

-602 VTCELTDSVIEPEFE
+602 VTCELTDSVIEPESE

-646 TLEWKTDSAI
+646 TLEWETVGVI
-656 QPEIAVE
+656 QPEITVE
-663 FENVTAATEMCL
+663 FENVTAVTEMCL
-675 QQEVVPV
+675 KQEVVPV
-682 VAHEASEAKKENSAV
+682 VAHEVSEAKKKNSAV
-697 KIVSDFAIELE
+697 KLVPDFAIELE

-716 QIQEELLNVIAEDLT
+716 QVQEELLNVIAEDLA
-731 AEVITSSLRELESLA
+731 AEAITSSLRELESLP
-746 LAEDIAPEAETI
+746 LAEDTASEAETI
-758 QAVVCELTDSVIEL
+758 QVVVCELTDSVIEL
-772 ESEDVVLDEVSQTSV
+772 ESEDVVVDEVSQTPV

-826 VPDILVQEKIIP
+826 VPDILVQEKIIS

-843 SSAAEVKLD
+843 SSAAEVKPD

-878 ESVLPKSD
+878 ESVLTKSE

-899 EYGSDVSVISNEVA
+899 EYGSDVSTISNEVA
-913 AAEVKTSCTF
+913 AAEVKTSCTL

-940 SLEIDTRA
+940 SL
-948 IYTRKNKTRLK
+948 

>member
-19 ENLAAKV
+19 EDLAAKV

-31 REVAGI
+31 REVAEI
-37 DLQEEGVSVVAHKV
+37 DLQEEGVSVVAHEV
-51 DEAKKENSAVK
+51 DEAKKESSAVK

-83 EEILNV
+83 DEILNV
-89 IADDLAAEA
+89 ISDDLAAEA
-98 IANSLRELESASFV
+98 ITNSLRELESASL
-112 EDIASEAEKTI
+112 A
-123 PGVTCELTG
+123 
-132 NVIELESEDPEVHES
+132 
-147 VKETL
+147 
-152 SDVPSEDD
+152 
-160 KLSSKACECTLE
+160 
-172 WETVS
+172 
-177 AVQPEIV
+177 
-184 VEFENVTAVTEIHS
+184 
-198 QEEVVS
+198 
-204 VVAHEVGEAKKKNS
+204 
-218 AVKLVSDFAIELESV
+218 
-233 RGATGVL
+233 
-240 VREELLN
+240 
-247 VIAKDLTVEVITSS
+247 
-261 LRELESASLV
+261 

-301 KVHQSAKKTL
+301 KVHESAKKTL
-311 SDVPSEDAKL
+311 SDVPSEDDKL
-321 SNKVH
+321 SDKVH

-342 AMEFENIT
+342 AMEFENVT

-445 CELTD
+445 SELTD
-450 SVIEPEFE
+450 NV
-458 DPEVH
+458 
-463 ESVKETLSDV
+463 
-473 PSEDDKLSNKVHDC
+473 
-487 TSEWE
+487 
-492 TVGAVQPEIAME
+492 
-504 FENITAVTEIH
+504 
-515 SQEEVVS
+515 
-522 VVAYEFGEAKK
+522 
-533 ENSAVKLVSDF
+533 
-544 AIELESV
+544 IELES
-551 RGATEV
+551 
-557 HVQEELINV
+557 
-566 TAEDLV
+566 
-572 AEAITRSLTEL
+572 
-583 ESASLVEDIA
+583 
-593 SEAEKTISG
+593 
-602 VTCELTDSVIEPEFE
+602 E
-617 DPEVHESVKET
+617 DPKVHESVKET

-646 TLEWKTDSAI
+646 TLEWETVSA
-656 QPEIAVE
+656 EIAVE
-663 FENVTAATEMCL
+663 FENVTVATEMCL

-682 VAHEASEAKKENSAV
+682 VGHEVSEAKKENSAE
-697 KIVSDFAIELE
+697 KLVSDFEIELE
-708 SVRGATEV
+708 SVHGATEV
-716 QIQEELLNVIAEDLT
+716 QVQEELLNVIAEDLA
-731 AEVITSSLRELESLA
+731 AEAITSSLRELESLA
-746 LAEDIAPEAETI
+746 LAEDIASEAEII

-802 CMLGWETVG
+802 CMLEWETVG
-811 VIESE
+811 VIEPE

-826 VPDILVQEKIIP
+826 VSDILVQEKIIS

-843 SSAAEVKLD
+843 SSPAEVKPD
-852 LSFEPQS
+852 LSFERQS
-859 VTAAIDF
+859 VTAAIDV
-866 PLEQRNSTRITR
+866 PLEQRNSTRITG
-878 ESVLPKSD
+878 ESVLTKSE

-892 PECSLLM
+892 PECSLQM
-899 EYGSDVSVISNEVA
+899 ENGSDVSAISNKAA

-940 SLEIDTRA
+940 SLEIDTV
-948 IYTRKNKTRLK
+948 TDHS

>member
-1 MSGATEVL
+1 
-9 IQKELLNVMA
+9 MA
-19 ENLAAKV
+19 EDLAAKV

-31 REVAGI
+31 REVAEI
-37 DLQEEGVSVVAHKV
+37 DLQEEGVSVVAHEV

-70 LESVRGATEVLVR
+70 LESVRGVSEVLVR
-83 EEILNV
+83 DEILNV
-89 IADDLAAEA
+89 ISDDLAAEA
-98 IANSLRELESASFV
+98 ITNSLRELESASL
-112 EDIASEAEKTI
+112 A
-123 PGVTCELTG
+123 
-132 NVIELESEDPEVHES
+132 
-147 VKETL
+147 
-152 SDVPSEDD
+152 
-160 KLSSKACECTLE
+160 
-172 WETVS
+172 
-177 AVQPEIV
+177 
-184 VEFENVTAVTEIHS
+184 
-198 QEEVVS
+198 
-204 VVAHEVGEAKKKNS
+204 
-218 AVKLVSDFAIELESV
+218 
-233 RGATGVL
+233 
-240 VREELLN
+240 
-247 VIAKDLTVEVITSS
+247 
-261 LRELESASLV
+261 

-301 KVHQSAKKTL
+301 KVHESAKKTL
-311 SDVPSEDAKL
+311 SDVPSEDDKL

-342 AMEFENIT
+342 AMEFENAT
-350 AVTEIHSQEEVV
+350 AVTEINSQEEVV

-388 LESVRGATEVQ
+388 LENVRGATGVL
-399 VQEELINV
+399 VR
-407 TAEDLAAEAITRSL
+407 EDLNVIAKDLAVEVITSSL
-421 TELESASLVED
+421 RELESASLAED
-432 IASEAEKT
+432 IASEAEK
-440 ISGVT
+440 IIPGVT

-450 SVIEPEFE
+450 NVIELESE
-458 DPEVH
+458 DPKVH
-463 ESVKETLSDV
+463 ESAKKTLSDV
-473 PSEDDKLSNKVHDC
+473 PSEDDKLSNKVHEC
-487 TSEWE
+487 TLEWE
-492 TVGAVQPEIAME
+492 TVSAVQPEIAME
-504 FENITAVTEIH
+504 FENATAVTEIN

-522 VVAYEFGEAKK
+522 VVAHEFGEAKK

-557 HVQEELINV
+557 QVQEELINV

-593 SEAEKTISG
+593 SEAEKTNPG
-602 VTCELTDSVIEPEFE
+602 VTCELTDSVIELESE

-646 TLEWKTDSAI
+646 TLEWETVSAI

-663 FENVTAATEMCL
+663 FENVTVATEMCL

-682 VAHEASEAKKENSAV
+682 VGHEVSEAKKENSAV
-697 KIVSDFAIELE
+697 KLVSDFAIELE

-716 QIQEELLNVIAEDLT
+716 QVQEELLNVIAEDLA
-731 AEVITSSLRELESLA
+731 AEAITSSLRELESLA
-746 LAEDIAPEAETI
+746 LAEDIASEAEII

-802 CMLGWETVG
+802 CMLEWETVG
-811 VIESE
+811 VIEPD

-826 VPDILVQEKIIP
+826 VPDILVQEKIIS

-843 SSAAEVKLD
+843 SSPAEVKPD
-852 LSFEPQS
+852 LSFERQS
-859 VTAAIDF
+859 VTAAIDV
-866 PLEQRNSTRITR
+866 PLEQRNSTRITG
-878 ESVLPKSD
+878 ESVLTKSE

-892 PECSLLM
+892 PECSLQM
-899 EYGSDVSVISNEVA
+899 ENGSDVSAISNKAA

-940 SLEIDTRA
+940 SLEIDTV
-948 IYTRKNKTRLK
+948 TDHS

>member
-19 ENLAAKV
+19 EDLAAKV

-31 REVAGI
+31 REVVEI
-37 DLQEEGVSVVAHKV
+37 DLQEEGVSVVAHEV
-51 DEAKKENSAVK
+51 GEAKKENSVVK

-83 EEILNV
+83 DEILNV
-89 IADDLAAEA
+89 ISDDLAAEA
-98 IANSLRELESASFV
+98 ITN
-112 EDIASEAEKTI
+112 
-123 PGVTCELTG
+123 
-132 NVIELESEDPEVHES
+132 
-147 VKETL
+147 
-152 SDVPSEDD
+152 
-160 KLSSKACECTLE
+160 
-172 WETVS
+172 
-177 AVQPEIV
+177 
-184 VEFENVTAVTEIHS
+184 
-198 QEEVVS
+198 
-204 VVAHEVGEAKKKNS
+204 
-218 AVKLVSDFAIELESV
+218 
-233 RGATGVL
+233 
-240 VREELLN
+240 
-247 VIAKDLTVEVITSS
+247 S

-290 DNVIEL
+290 DSVIEPESEDPKVHESAKKTLSDVPSEDDKLSNKACECTLEWETVSAVQPEIVVEFENVIAVTEIHSQEEVVSVVAHEFGEAKKENSAVKLVSDFAIELENVRGATGVLVREDLNVIAKDLAVEAITSSLRELESASLAEDSASEAEKIIPGVTCELTDNVIEL

-301 KVHQSAKKTL
+301 KVHESAKKTL
-311 SDVPSEDAKL
+311 SEVPSEDDKL

-326 ECTLEW
+326 DCASEW
-332 ETVSAVQPEI
+332 ETVGAVQPEI

-372 KKKNSAVKLV
+372 KK
-382 SDFAIE
+382 
-388 LESVRGATEVQ
+388 
-399 VQEELINV
+399 
-407 TAEDLAAEAITRSL
+407 
-421 TELESASLVED
+421 
-432 IASEAEKT
+432 
-440 ISGVT
+440 
-445 CELTD
+445 
-450 SVIEPEFE
+450 
-458 DPEVH
+458 
-463 ESVKETLSDV
+463 
-473 PSEDDKLSNKVHDC
+473 
-487 TSEWE
+487 
-492 TVGAVQPEIAME
+492 
-504 FENITAVTEIH
+504 
-515 SQEEVVS
+515 
-522 VVAYEFGEAKK
+522 
-533 ENSAVKLVSDF
+533 ENSAVKFVPDF

-646 TLEWKTDSAI
+646 TLEWETVSEI

-663 FENVTAATEMCL
+663 FENITAATEMCL

-682 VAHEASEAKKENSAV
+682 VTHEVNEAKKENSAV
-697 KIVSDFAIELE
+697 KLVSDFAIELE

-716 QIQEELLNVIAEDLT
+716 QVQEELLNVIAEDLT

-787 DILVDKLSGTVEGSE
+787 DILVDKLNGTVEGSE
-802 CMLGWETVG
+802 CMLEWETVG
-811 VIESE
+811 VIEPE

-826 VPDILVQEKIIP
+826 VPDILVQEKIIS

-843 SSAAEVKLD
+843 SSAAEVKPD

-878 ESVLPKSD
+878 ESVLTKSE

-899 EYGSDVSVISNEVA
+899 EYGSDVSTISNEVA
-913 AAEVKTSCTF
+913 AAEVKTSCTL

-940 SLEIDTRA
+940 SLEIDTVTDHSLL
-948 IYTRKNKTRLK
+948 TRIGLQANRSSNIV

>member
-19 ENLAAKV
+19 EDLAAKV

-31 REVAGI
+31 REVAEV
-37 DLQEEGVSVVAHKV
+37 DLQEEVVSVVAHEV
-51 DEAKKENSAVK
+51 GEGKKENSVVK

-83 EEILNV
+83 DEILNV

-98 IANSLRELESASFV
+98 ITNSLRELESASLV
-112 EDIASEAEKTI
+112 EDIASEGEKTI
-123 PGVTCELTG
+123 PGVTCELTD

-152 SDVPSEDD
+152 SDVPSGDD
-160 KLSSKACECTLE
+160 KLSNRACECTLE

-204 VVAHEVGEAKKKNS
+204 VVAHEVGEGKKKNS

-247 VIAKDLTVEVITSS
+247 VIAKDLAVEVITSS

-271 EDIASEAE
+271 EDIALEAE
-279 KIIPGVTCELT
+279 KTIPGVTCELT
-290 DNVIEL
+290 GNVIEL

-301 KVHQSAKKTL
+301 EVHESAKKTL
-311 SDVPSEDAKL
+311 SDVPSEDDKL

-342 AMEFENIT
+342 AMEFENVT

-372 KKKNSAVKLV
+372 EKENSAVKLV
-382 SDFAIE
+382 SNFAIE

-399 VQEELINV
+399 VQEELMNV
-407 TAEDLAAEAITRSL
+407 TAEDLAAAASTRSL
-421 TELESASLVED
+421 TELESASLAED

-450 SVIEPEFE
+450 SVIEPE
-458 DPEVH
+458 
-463 ESVKETLSDV
+463 S
-473 PSEDDKLSNKVHDC
+473 
-487 TSEWE
+487 
-492 TVGAVQPEIAME
+492 
-504 FENITAVTEIH
+504 
-515 SQEEVVS
+515 
-522 VVAYEFGEAKK
+522 
-533 ENSAVKLVSDF
+533 
-544 AIELESV
+544 
-551 RGATEV
+551 
-557 HVQEELINV
+557 
-566 TAEDLV
+566 
-572 AEAITRSLTEL
+572 
-583 ESASLVEDIA
+583 
-593 SEAEKTISG
+593 
-602 VTCELTDSVIEPEFE
+602 E

-646 TLEWKTDSAI
+646 TLEWETVSAI

-663 FENVTAATEMCL
+663 FENVTAVNEMCL

-682 VAHEASEAKKENSAV
+682 VAQEVSEAKKKNSAV
-697 KIVSDFAIELE
+697 KLVPNFAIELE

-716 QIQEELLNVIAEDLT
+716 QVQEELLNAIAEDLA
-731 AEVITSSLRELESLA
+731 AEAITSSLRELESLA
-746 LAEDIAPEAETI
+746 LAEDIASEAETI
-758 QAVVCELTDSVIEL
+758 QPVVCELTDSVIEL

-787 DILVDKLSGTVEGSE
+787 DILVDKFSGTVEGSE
-802 CMLGWETVG
+802 CMLEWETVG
-811 VIESE
+811 VIEPE

-826 VPDILVQEKIIP
+826 VPDILVQEKTIS

-843 SSAAEVKLD
+843 SRAAEVIPD
-852 LSFEPQS
+852 FSFEPQS
-859 VTAAIDF
+859 VTAAIYF

-878 ESVLPKSD
+878 ESVLTKSE

-892 PECSLLM
+892 PEFSLQM
-899 EYGSDVSVISNEVA
+899 ECGSDVSVISNEVA

-940 SLEIDTRA
+940 SLEIDAVTDHS
-948 IYTRKNKTRLK
+948 